1 MSNLAQ
7 NVRFALRVFQ
17 RSPGFAAA
25 VLTLAVGIGAN
36 TSIFSGGERAVA
48 APAALPSIGPPG
60 ADRLKR
66 QLMQKWV

>member
-17 RSPGFAAA
+17 RAPGFAAAA

-36 TSIFSGGERAVA
+36 RPIAILA
-48 APAALPSIGPPG
+48 IC
-60 ADRLKR
+60 
-66 QLMQKWV
+66 